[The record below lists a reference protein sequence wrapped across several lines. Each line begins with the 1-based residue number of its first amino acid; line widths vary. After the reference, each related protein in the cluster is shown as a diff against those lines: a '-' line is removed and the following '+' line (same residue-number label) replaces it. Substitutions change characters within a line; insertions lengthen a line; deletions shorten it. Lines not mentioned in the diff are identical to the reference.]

1 MFLLSNQINT
11 RTAPQE
17 RTPVAEG
24 QNWTRY
30 GIPAGADIK
39 YLYINVSRYILVT
52 LLSEREGEILR
63 YPATGSKFRSGGAGV
78 HPPTQAKD

>member
-1 MFLLSNQINT
+1 MFLLSNQINK

-52 LLSEREGEILR
+52 LSEREGEILR
-63 YPATGSKFRSGGAGV
+63 YPAT
-78 HPPTQAKD
+78 